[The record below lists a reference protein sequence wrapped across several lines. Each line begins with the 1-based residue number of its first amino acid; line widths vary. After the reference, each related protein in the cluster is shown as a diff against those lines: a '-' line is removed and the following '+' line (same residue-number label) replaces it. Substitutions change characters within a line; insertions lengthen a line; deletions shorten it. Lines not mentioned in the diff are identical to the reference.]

1 MNPDSTTDASGVASH
16 ALFGIGTRCLAFN
29 HRIYMDDKTT
39 PLSMTMQPGTV
50 VNRRTEERRGRLLAD
65 VLFDSDP
72 RVSKGHFVDC
82 LKSLPNESSSATGGA
97 QPTSKP

>member
-1 MNPDSTTDASGVASH
+1 M
-16 ALFGIGTRCLAFN
+16 FGIGARCLAFN
-29 HRIYMDDKTT
+29 HLIYVDDVTT

-72 RVSKGHFVDC
+72 RVSRGHFVDC
-82 LKSLPNESSSATGGA
+82 LKSLPNADALAPAGEKA
-97 QPTSKP
+97 PTKKENE